1 MAQCVEPRLALL
13 ESQSPVYIRT
23 MNALRRGRVPVLD
36 SEMSYVEMGEGDPIV
51 FLHGNPTS
59 AYLWRHII
67 PCVAD
72 LGRCLAPDL
81 VGMGQSSGSPR
92 RAYRFVDHVQY
103 LDAWFDAV
111 GVGSGVVLVLHDW
124 GSALGFNWARRHPR
138 RVQGMA
144 YMESLVQPRAW
155 SDFAHGRAAI
165 FRALRSEKGEA
176 MVLDDNVFVESVLP
190 KSIMRTLTQEEMAA
204 YRAPFHSR
212 DSRWPTLVWARELPI
227 DGEPADVT
235 AAVDQYAMWLS
246 TSDIPKLFI
255 SAEPGALLTG
265 RAREFCRTWP
275 NQQEVSVKGIH
286 FIQEDSPIEIG
297 TALERFIR
305 RLRS

>member
-1 MAQCVEPRLALL
+1 
-13 ESQSPVYIRT
+13 
-23 MNALRRGRVPVLD
+23 
-36 SEMSYVEMGEGDPIV
+36 
-51 FLHGNPTS
+51 
-59 AYLWRHII
+59 
-67 PCVAD
+67 
-72 LGRCLAPDL
+72 
-81 VGMGQSSGSPR
+81 MGQSNGSPQ
-92 RAYRFVDHVQY
+92 RACRFVDHVQY

-111 GVGSGVVLVLHDW
+111 EVGSRVVLVLHDW

-144 YMESLVQPRAW
+144 YMESLVQPREW
-155 SDFAHGRAAI
+155 SDFAHGRDAI

-176 MVLDDNVFVESVLP
+176 MVLEDNVFVESVLP
-190 KSIMRTLTQEEMAA
+190 KSIMRTLTEAEMAA

-227 DGEPADVT
+227 DGEPADVA
-235 AAVDQYAMWLS
+235 AAVDQYATWLS

-286 FIQEDSPIEIG
+286 FIQEDSPVEIG
-297 TALERFIR
+297 TALEAFIR